1 MNAERKQPDA
11 RCGTLAKVE
20 ENMRHRASAVG
31 LFAAILSAVFVVCA
45 LAFAGRDTA
54 SGYRVLTPIR
64 QGNLTIFPVI
74 ADTRHDTSGFI
85 TLDEGLRSGE
95 VVVTE
100 SGRAPGMI
108 RRRPS
113 PVPVPLP
120 RSDGAEVN
128 RLVLV
133 NNSERPLIL
142 LAGEIVTGGK
152 QDRVIAKDRIVPS
165 NSDPVDL
172 GVFCVE
178 PGRWTATTERFGG
191 FKLLMAQPSVRR
203 KAMADKDQQAV
214 WNGVRDSA
222 SKMAMAAPR
231 AAEAVQSTSSYA
243 GVMGNEAVQQ
253 QVDSVA
259 APVLASFEG
268 VLRELKDRN
277 AVGVVVAVG
286 DQIIWADVFANP
298 SLLTKYWPKLAR
310 SYAAEAVTMRASSRS
325 GKVQIASAQTFL
337 DELQGRREVVE
348 TEPGV
353 FRHVEISG
361 SDFKVFELTSLLPK
375 TGFAVHIAKMSTEP
389 DERGALIR

>member
-1 MNAERKQPDA
+1 MKR
-11 RCGTLAKVE
+11 
-20 ENMRHRASAVG
+20 
-31 LFAAILSAVFVVCA
+31 IA
-45 LAFAGRDTA
+45 LAVVMGVAVVITVVAMLATSFAGKDPGSA
-54 SGYRVLTPIR
+54 YRVLQPIR
-64 QGNLTIFPVI
+64 HGNLTIFPVV
-74 ADTRHDTSGFI
+74 ADDRYDTSGFI

-100 SGRAPGMI
+100 AGRAPGLM
-108 RRRPS
+108 RRRPRAI
-113 PVPVPLP
+113 PLPLP
-120 RSDGAEVN
+120 RGDEAEVN

-133 NNSERPLIL
+133 NNSDHPLIL

-165 NSDPVDL
+165 NGDPVDL
-172 GVFCVE
+172 SVFCVE
-178 PGRWTATTERFGG
+178 PGRWTATSGNFGA
-191 FKLLMAQPSVRR
+191 FKAQMAQPSVRG

-243 GVMGNEAVQQ
+243 GVMRNEAVKE

-268 VLRELKDRN
+268 VLRDLRNRN

-286 DQIIWADVFANP
+286 DNIIWADVFASP
-298 SLLTKYWPKLAR
+298 QLLTKYWPKLAR
-310 SYAAEAVTMRASSRS
+310 SYAAEAITMPASSRL
-325 GKVQIASAQTFL
+325 GKVGAGSAQAFL
-337 DELQGRREVVE
+337 GDLRGRREVVE

-353 FRHVEISG
+353 FRHVETTG
-361 SDFKVFELTSLLPK
+361 PDFKVFELTSLLPK
-375 TGFAVHIAKMSTEP
+375 TGFAVHLAKMTSEP
-389 DERGALIR
+389 DASGAQLIR